1 MHDKKYA
8 MSMDLPPLSDK
19 LAALCTETGLRTI
32 LDGIGE
38 GFYAVDCDWRIL
50 LFNSE
55 ASRYFR
61 VAADHVLDRV
71 LWEAFPG
78 SRQTGLGQLFL
89 RTMANRSTIVS
100 ETESVIFP
108 GRWLAYRLFP
118 LGDGIGVVF
127 RDTTDRR
134 NAEKQRD
141 LVINEL
147 GHRVKN
153 TLALVQ
159 SIASQTFSN
168 RHLQPSV
175 RRAFEARLV
184 ALSNAQ
190 GILTQH
196 SWDSADLHEIVLA
209 AIRPYIVSGRDAFKL
224 DGPLLRL
231 GPKSAVAMAMAV
243 HELCT
248 NATKYGA
255 LSSTGHVDMTWTVE
269 DGRFRWR
276 WRERGGPAVVPPLYK
291 GFGSRMIEQ
300 VLGAQLAGTVI
311 LDYGVDGLACSIDAP
326 VDFIRSS

>member
-1 MHDKKYA
+1 MNKG
-8 MSMDLPPLSDK
+8 LPPLSDK
-19 LAALCTETGLRTI
+19 VAALQTAAGLTTI

-38 GFYAVDCDWRIL
+38 GFYALDCDFRFL

-55 ASRYFR
+55 ASRHFR
-61 VAADHVLDRV
+61 LTADDVLGRV
-71 LWEAFPG
+71 LWEVFPG
-78 SRQTGLGQLFL
+78 SRETGLGRLYL
-89 RTMANRSTIVS
+89 RTMTSRETIIS
-100 ETESVIFP
+100 ETESVVFP

-147 GHRVKN
+147 GHRIKN

-168 RHLQPSV
+168 SNLDPTV

-184 ALSNAQ
+184 ALSSAQ
-190 GILTQH
+190 GILTQR
-196 SWDSADLHEIVLA
+196 SWDSADLHEILSA
-209 AIRPYIVSGRDAFKL
+209 TIRPHVMSGRDAFKL
-224 DGPLLRL
+224 DGPMLRL
-231 GPKSAVAMAMAV
+231 GPKSAVTMAMAV

-255 LSSTGHVDMTWTVE
+255 LSVAGSVDVSWTVE

-276 WRERGGPAVVPPLYK
+276 WRERGGPTVVPPLHK

-300 VLGAQLAGTVI
+300 VLGAQLSGKVI
-311 LDYGVDGLACSIDAP
+311 LLYDPNGLSCSIDAP
-326 VDFIRSS
+326 VDFIRET